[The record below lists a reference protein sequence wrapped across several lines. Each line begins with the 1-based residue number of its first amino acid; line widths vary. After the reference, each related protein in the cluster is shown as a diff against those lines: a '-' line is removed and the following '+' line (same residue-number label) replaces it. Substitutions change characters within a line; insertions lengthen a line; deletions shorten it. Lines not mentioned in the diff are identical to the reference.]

1 MTLLE
6 NRILITEYNNHYS
19 QTALDIYKSIG
30 DVCYIKDLN
39 PNKEFVDTIVTG
51 LSIQLNDI
59 FLSSFPRLKFIVS
72 NTTGLKNTAVG
83 TNALQSNQTGNYN
96 TAIGTA
102 ALHNNTGSSNTA
114 IGRSA
119 LQTNTSGTRNIA
131 IGYQAYDGADTEV
144 DNLAIGYD
152 ALGGAIAGGEYNV
165 AIGNY
170 SLDANTTGDYNVAI
184 VSQN

>member
-6 NRILITEYNNHYS
+6 NRILITEYNKHYS

-72 NTTGLKNTAVG
+72 NTTGLNHID
-83 TNALQSNQTGNYN
+83 LQYCKR
-96 TAIGTA
+96 
-102 ALHNNTGSSNTA
+102 NN
-114 IGRSA
+114 I
-119 LQTNTSGTRNIA
+119 NILCH
-131 IGYQAYDGADTEV
+131 
-144 DNLAIGYD
+144 DNMNNL
-152 ALGGAIAGGEYNV
+152 
-165 AIGNY
+165 
-170 SLDANTTGDYNVAI
+170 TTHPN
-184 VSQN
+184 SQLIYVK